1 MNLDTYKSTT
11 VEGLFVTLP
20 STDRSNLGVVHELS
34 GLDLHA
40 TRRDYE
46 LCGYAAQSAFSLFVM
61 TEIVRKGYATH
72 GADGLPA
79 RVPRL

>member
-1 MNLDTYKSTT
+1 MNLDTYKSKT

-20 STDRSNLGVVHELS
+20 STDRSNLGVVYELS

-46 LCGYAAQSAFSLFVM
+46 LSGDAAQSAFSLFVM
-61 TEIVRKGYATH
+61 TEIVLKGYATH
-72 GADGLPA
+72 GADGRPLTA
-79 RVPRL
+79 RR